1 METRIKELPG
11 QPISRQ
17 SVRVL
22 AYKGVV
28 RRYPRGATIIREGDS
43 GDEFFIILSGSVQAY
58 SRDSGG
64 REVIF
69 SNQSAGEYFGEMALD
84 GGTRSASVKAIEP
97 TICSVLTCRTLESHF
112 AEFPEFAAELIS
124 RLIHRVRVLTK
135 TTRGLALL
143 GVYRR
148 ISDLFERL
156 AVPDSEGNRVI
167 AERLTHQKI
176 AAYVGASREMVS
188 KVLKELTVGGYLSTI
203 DRKII
208 IRKPLPPGW

>member
-1 METRIKELPG
+1 METTVKELPG
-11 QPISRQ
+11 LPLARKSLRM
-17 SVRVL
+17 L

-28 RRYPRGATIIREGDS
+28 RRYPRGSTIIREGDT
-43 GDEFFIILSGSVQAY
+43 GDEFYIILAGTVQAF
-58 SRDSGG
+58 SRDSSG

-69 SNQSAGEYFGEMALD
+69 STQSAGEYFGEMALD
-84 GGTRSASVKAIEP
+84 GGARSASVKAVEA
-97 TICSVLTCRTLESHF
+97 TICSVLTCRTLEAHF

-156 AVPDSEGNRVI
+156 AVPDGNGHRVI
-167 AERLTHQKI
+167 SERLTHQKI

-188 KVLKELTVGGYLSTI
+188 KVLKELTVGGYLTTTE
-203 DRKII
+203 RKIVI
-208 IRKPLPPGW
+208 LKSLPPGW